1 MTNLMEGQTGLL
13 PGATGVVR
21 VPVTDLRV
29 APGREAELVNQA
41 LLGTPLTVLD
51 PGTDAATDWLR
62 VRLPDYEGWMATAAI
77 ETAPGSRPPVRQIC
91 VAARSTALTVLDT
104 DDLPT
109 GKPLTVYAGT
119 RLVLAP
125 DAAVNGM
132 EGWVLI
138 TLPDGSDALADPAA
152 LTPAAPDA
160 CGSAA
165 AVIETAQAFLG
176 VPYLWGG
183 LTERGIDCSGL
194 MQIAYRVHGYD
205 LPRDADQQLRGIP
218 TAVAGTAWQP
228 GDLIFYGHAPDRVIH
243 VMLALGAGRVI
254 HAKGGQRVMVQSMDP
269 AQPDYHARPDRYLG
283 ARRVIRPPE
292 GSVHEQ

>member
-1 MTNLMEGQTGLL
+1 MTDLTEGQVGLP
-13 PGATGVVR
+13 PGAMGVVC
-21 VPVTDLRV
+21 VPVADLRA
-29 APGREAELVNQA
+29 APQGEAELINQA
-41 LLGTPLTVLD
+41 LLGTPVTVLD
-51 PGTDAATDWLR
+51 LGTAAAAGWVR
-62 VRLPDYEGWMATAAI
+62 VRLPDYEGWLATAAI
-77 ETAPGSRPPVRQIC
+77 GTAAGTNPAARQIC

-109 GKPLTVYAGT
+109 GDPLTVYAGT

-125 DAAVNGM
+125 DAAVSGM
-132 EGWVLI
+132 EGWVLV

-152 LTPAAPDA
+152 LAPVEPDA

-205 LPRDADQQLRGIP
+205 LPRNADQQLQAIP
-218 TAVAGTAWQP
+218 TVVDGTNWQP
-228 GDLIFYGHAPDRVIH
+228 GDLIFYGHPPDRVIH
-243 VMLALGAGRVI
+243 VMLALGDGRVV
-254 HAKGGQRVMVQSMDP
+254 HAKGDQQVMVQSMDP
-269 AQPDYHARPDRYLG
+269 AQPDYHARLDSYLG
-283 ARRVIRPPE
+283 ARRVIPPLE
-292 GSVHEQ
+292 GRTHEQ